1 MRIFMAKNSN
11 YDYEET
17 MVTLT
22 DEDGV
27 DRDFY
32 IDEIYEVDGK
42 TYCAAIPG
50 DVENVT
56 EYYVFRLKDL
66 GNDDF
71 EMEDI
76 DDEEEYDAAADAYEE
91 KLDARAWSRMMEV
104 RNYSTQGDMYGF
116 RPTSTFCRKHR
127 AIIEHIFGLLAA
139 RRKEV
144 LPIFKSWITGTRG

>member
-1 MRIFMAKNSN
+1 MAKKNN
-11 YDYEET
+11 DYGYEET
-17 MVTLT
+17 VVTLT

-27 DRDFY
+27 DKDFY
-32 IDEIYEVDGK
+32 IDEIYEVNGK

-76 DDEEEYDAAADAYEE
+76 DDEDEYDAAADAYEE
-91 KLDARAWSRMMEV
+91 KPVAGSLRFPPVQALWRSA
-104 RNYSTQGDMYGF
+104 F
-116 RPTSTFCRKHR
+116 LRK
-127 AIIEHIFGLLAA
+127 
-139 RRKEV
+139 
-144 LPIFKSWITGTRG
+144 

>member
-1 MRIFMAKNSN
+1 MKNKIFHIQDLCLRTPGTNLLCKKMCAEMRIFMAKNSN

-91 KLDARAWSRMMEV
+91 KLDARAWSRMME
-104 RNYSTQGDMYGF
+104 Q
-116 RPTSTFCRKHR
+116 K
-127 AIIEHIFGLLAA
+127 
-139 RRKEV
+139 
-144 LPIFKSWITGTRG
+144 